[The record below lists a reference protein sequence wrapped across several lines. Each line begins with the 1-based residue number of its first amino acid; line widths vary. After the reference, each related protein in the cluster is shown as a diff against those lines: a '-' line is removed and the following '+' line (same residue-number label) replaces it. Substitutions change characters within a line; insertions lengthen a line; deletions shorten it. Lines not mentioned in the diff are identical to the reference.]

1 MIVRFGKAT
10 LLASIWIGLS
20 ITGIQAQTAP
30 VQIPPVHSTSLS
42 GEKVNLPEGLKGKV
56 GVLVLGFSHDSRDN
70 VASWGKRLHDG
81 YNSSTTVLYYEMP
94 MLESVPGML
103 RGFVTKKIAE
113 SVPDAAKSRFLPVT
127 DHEKDWKQLTGY
139 KSGDDAYVVVVDS
152 TGTVRW
158 KLQGAASDANYAEA
172 KRQIEAAR

>member
-1 MIVRFGKAT
+1 MIVRVVKIT
-10 LLASIWIGLS
+10 LVAVGL
-20 ITGIQAQTAP
+20 GISGTRLVAQTAP
-30 VQIPPVHSTSLS
+30 AQIPPVHSTSLT
-42 GEKVNLPEGLKGKV
+42 GEKVDLPGGLKGKV

-113 SVPDAAKSRFLPVT
+113 SVPDAGKSRFLPIV
-127 DHEKDWKQLTGY
+127 DHEKDWKKLTGY
-139 KSGDDAYVVVVDS
+139 KSGDDAYIVVVDS

-158 KLQGAASDANYAEA
+158 KLQGAASEANYTEA